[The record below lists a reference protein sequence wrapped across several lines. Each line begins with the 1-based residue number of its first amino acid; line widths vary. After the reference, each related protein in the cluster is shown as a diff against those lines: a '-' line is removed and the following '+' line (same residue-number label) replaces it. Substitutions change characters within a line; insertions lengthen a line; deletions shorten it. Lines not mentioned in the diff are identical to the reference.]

1 MALGIEST
9 MSLRIMHISTRLI
22 HGGSQEN
29 TLLTCQGQRD
39 RGHQVALVHGPI
51 HGPEGSLASDVPA
64 GIERMESP
72 HLVRDPA
79 PLREWRCE
87 RDLRRLIRDWKPDVV
102 HTHSSKAGILGRR
115 AAWAER
121 VRAVVHTVHGM
132 PFHRHQAWPLRKLYV
147 ALERHA
153 AKRCHALPVV
163 SWSMRDQMLA
173 AGVGTPEQ
181 YHLVRSGMEVNAF
194 QKSIDSVATRA
205 AYGLDPDHMV
215 IGTVSRI
222 ADLKGHDDLLHA
234 IAPLM
239 RQDQR
244 LRLLWVGDGWR
255 KEARLGLARE
265 LGIAN
270 RIVVTGMVG
279 SSEIPALIQSCDL
292 LVHPSYREGL
302 PRVVV
307 QAMLTGVPVVATDA
321 DGTREVC
328 IPEKTGR
335 LVPIGNVD
343 ALRSACQ
350 DHLDRPQLSQQF
362 AEQAKELVRAD
373 FTQDAM
379 VDALE
384 TLYAKLLA

>member
-1 MALGIEST
+1 

-22 HGGSQEN
+22 RGGSQEN

-51 HGPEGSLASDVPA
+51 HGPEGSMARDVPA

-87 RDLRRLIRDWKPDVV
+87 RELRRLIRDWKPDVV

-115 AAWAER
+115 AAWTER
-121 VRAVVHTVHGM
+121 VPAVVHTVHGM
-132 PFHRHQAWPLRKLYV
+132 PFHRHQVWPLRKLYM

-163 SWSMRDQMLA
+163 SWSMRDQMLR
-173 AGVGTPEQ
+173 AGVGTPDQ
-181 YHLVRSGMEVNAF
+181 YHLVRSGMDVKAF
-194 QKSIDSVATRA
+194 QTPNDSDATRA
-205 AYGLDPDHMV
+205 AYGFHADHMV

-239 RQDQR
+239 QRDER

-255 KEARLGLARE
+255 REARLALARKLGLAD
-265 LGIAN
+265 
-270 RIVVTGMVG
+270 RIVVTGMLP
-279 SSEIPALIQSCDL
+279 SSEIPSLIQSCDL

-307 QAMLTGVPVVATDA
+307 QAMLARVPVVATDA

-328 IPEKTGR
+328 VPEKTGR
-335 LVPIGNVD
+335 LVPIADVE
-343 ALRSACQ
+343 ALRSALQ
-350 DHLDRPQLSQQF
+350 HHLEHPHCSQQW
-362 AEQAKELVRAD
+362 AEQAEALVRTQ
-373 FTQDAM
+373 FTEDAM
-379 VDALE
+379 VNALE

>member
-1 MALGIEST
+1 

-22 HGGSQEN
+22 RGGSQEN

-39 RGHQVALVHGPI
+39 RGHSVALVHGPI
-51 HGPEGSLASDVPA
+51 HGPEGSMKNDVPEKVER
-64 GIERMESP
+64 IETP

-87 RDLRRLIRDWKPDVV
+87 KDIRGLIRDWRPDVV

-121 VRAVVHTVHGM
+121 VPAILHTVHGM
-132 PFHRHQAWPLRKLYV
+132 PFHRYQPWVLRKFYI

-163 SWSMRDQMLA
+163 SWSMRDQLLA

-181 YHLVRSGMEVNAF
+181 YHLVRSGMDVSTFA
-194 QKSIDSVATRA
+194 QAKDTDATRTKF
-205 AYGLDPDHMV
+205 GFNPEHVV
-215 IGTVSRI
+215 IATVSRI

-234 IAPLM
+234 LAPLM
-239 RQDQR
+239 KKDERI
-244 LRLLWVGDGWR
+244 RLLWVGDGWR
-255 KEARLGLARE
+255 RDARLALAEE
-265 LGIAN
+265 LGLSS
-270 RIVVTGMVG
+270 RITVTGMVG
-279 SSEIPALIQSCDL
+279 SEQIPSLIQACDL

-307 QAMLTGVPVVATDA
+307 QAMLAGIPVVATDA

-328 IPEKTGR
+328 VPGETGR
-335 LVPIGNVD
+335 LVPVGDVS
-343 ALRSACQ
+343 ALRTACAE
-350 DHLDRPQLSQQF
+350 HLDQPQSS
-362 AEQAKELVRAD
+362 ARMADRARSLVAPA
-373 FTQDAM
+373 FTVDAM
-379 VDALE
+379 VEALE
-384 TLYAKLLA
+384 EIHAKLLA